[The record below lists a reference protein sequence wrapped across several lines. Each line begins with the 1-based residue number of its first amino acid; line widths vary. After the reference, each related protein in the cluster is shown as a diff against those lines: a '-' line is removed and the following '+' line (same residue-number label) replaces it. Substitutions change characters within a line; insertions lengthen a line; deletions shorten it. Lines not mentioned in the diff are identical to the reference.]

1 MQRSWEDP
9 CTLYPCGR
17 KDTGISVTFSF
28 LHKGFNFGVFQRK
41 FGQCQISQSWGFCY
55 YFFFVLTQNCVWFL
69 FTLLIV
75 LIPEVNMFLPCMKS
89 QHPLWWNL
97 SLLLET
103 EATENK
109 QLEAQ
114 ESPRRRPPS
123 SLRKPYWGSGPFSQG
138 HAILL
143 KSVAPLCSLYN
154 TSKMT
159 ART

>member
-55 YFFFVLTQNCVWFL
+55 YFFCF
-69 FTLLIV
+69 
-75 LIPEVNMFLPCMKS
+75 KS
-89 QHPLWWNL
+89 KLCLVPIYTTDCSNPRGEHVSPLCEKSAPFMVKPVSSVRNWSHWKQTARSTGESQAEA
-97 SLLLET
+97 SLE
-103 EATENK
+103 
-109 QLEAQ
+109 
-114 ESPRRRPPS
+114 
-123 SLRKPYWGSGPFSQG
+123 SLRKPSWGSGSFSQG
-138 HAILL
+138 YAILL
-143 KSVAPLCSLYN
+143 KSVAPLCSLHN